1 MDIVSFYDISFLYF
15 RYGYAG
21 STDLMPNYDPFVED
35 LNRKIDDLT
44 EELLSI
50 RQLLKRLNLSPHS
63 KIIRKID
70 LKIKRL
76 LLNFDVKEEAISSD
90 KNNVIDLGKK
100 HASKKY
106 DYLTLS
112 LNK

>member
-1 MDIVSFYDISFLYF
+1 
-15 RYGYAG
+15 
-21 STDLMPNYDPFVED
+21 MPNYDPFVED

-106 DYLTLS
+106 DHLTL
-112 LNK
+112 NK

>member
-1 MDIVSFYDISFLYF
+1 
-15 RYGYAG
+15 
-21 STDLMPNYDPFVED
+21 MPNYDPFVED

-63 KIIRKID
+63 KIIPKID

-90 KNNVIDLGKK
+90 KNNVIDLGKN

-106 DYLTLS
+106 DHLTL
-112 LNK
+112 NKYYTTVCPGWIWLTLFAYY

>member
-1 MDIVSFYDISFLYF
+1 
-15 RYGYAG
+15 
-21 STDLMPNYDPFVED
+21 MPNYDPFVED

-100 HASKKY
+100 HASKKC
-106 DYLTLS
+106 DHS
-112 LNK
+112 K

>member
-1 MDIVSFYDISFLYF
+1 
-15 RYGYAG
+15 
-21 STDLMPNYDPFVED
+21 MPNYDPFVED

-106 DYLTLS
+106 DHS
-112 LNK
+112 K

>member
-1 MDIVSFYDISFLYF
+1 MILYYLHSYIYF

-63 KIIRKID
+63 KTIRKID

-76 LLNFDVKEEAISSD
+76 LLNFDVKEEAISTGY
-90 KNNVIDLGKK
+90 V
-100 HASKKY
+100 
-106 DYLTLS
+106 
-112 LNK
+112 

>member
-1 MDIVSFYDISFLYF
+1 
-15 RYGYAG
+15 
-21 STDLMPNYDPFVED
+21 MPNYDPFVED

-100 HASKKY
+100 HDSKKY
-106 DYLTLS
+106 DHLTR
-112 LNK
+112 NKYYTS

>member
-1 MDIVSFYDISFLYF
+1 
-15 RYGYAG
+15 
-21 STDLMPNYDPFVED
+21 MPNYDPFVED

-100 HASKKY
+100 HASKK
-106 DYLTLS
+106 
-112 LNK
+112 

>member
-1 MDIVSFYDISFLYF
+1 
-15 RYGYAG
+15 
-21 STDLMPNYDPFVED
+21 MPNYDPFVED

-106 DYLTLS
+106 DHFT
-112 LNK
+112 

>member
-1 MDIVSFYDISFLYF
+1 
-15 RYGYAG
+15 
-21 STDLMPNYDPFVED
+21 MPNYDPFVED

-63 KIIRKID
+63 KTIRKID

-76 LLNFDVKEEAISSD
+76 LLNFDVKEEAISTGY
-90 KNNVIDLGKK
+90 V
-100 HASKKY
+100 
-106 DYLTLS
+106 
-112 LNK
+112 

>member
-1 MDIVSFYDISFLYF
+1 
-15 RYGYAG
+15 
-21 STDLMPNYDPFVED
+21 MPNYDPFVED

>member
-1 MDIVSFYDISFLYF
+1 
-15 RYGYAG
+15 
-21 STDLMPNYDPFVED
+21 MPNYDPFVED

-76 LLNFDVKEEAISSD
+76 LLNFDVKEEAISGD

-106 DYLTLS
+106 DHS
-112 LNK
+112 K